1 MGDLPA
7 VHAEAPATVIGGYGQ
22 LQARYLGVG
31 PDPDWTGEATLR
43 RLVVY
48 ISHDFSDA
56 GAPIRSTVEL
66 EWENAIAGDGQPGTA
81 EVEQAFLSA
90 RLKGEALQLQGGLL
104 LVPFGLSNHHHEP
117 PTFLSVDRPSTE
129 QIVIP
134 TTWRE
139 LGVGITGRAGPLR
152 YELDALTALDPAA
165 LSDAGLA
172 NARSSGANS
181 PALAGALAGRL
192 EAEPVLGLL
201 LGLSGYASD
210 MGPARPWFD
219 AAGERLDLSLPLLG
233 AALDLRWRSAGFE
246 AKALGA
252 RFWLPE
258 SDDLITALKEDGSP
272 YFLPNAAPV
281 ASQMSG
287 AYAELGWNVL
297 HFAETSQELVPFAR
311 LEAYDTQERVPD
323 GTTANPLR
331 AVKEGTYGLCYRPI
345 PAIAVKAD
353 VQLRDRRYGDDELQG
368 NAGLG
373 FLF

>member
-48 ISHDFSDA
+48 VSHDFSDA
-56 GAPIRSTVEL
+56 GLPIRSTVEL

-90 RLKGEALQLQGGLL
+90 RLKGEALQVQGGLL
-104 LVPFGLSNHHHEP
+104 LVPFGLFNHHHEP

-139 LGVGITGRAGPLR
+139 LGVGLTGRTGPLR
-152 YELDALTALDPAA
+152 YELDALTALDPAS
-165 LSDAGLA
+165 LDDAGLA
-172 NARSSGANS
+172 NARTSGANS

-201 LGLSGYASD
+201 VGLSGYASD
-210 MGPARPWFD
+210 LGPARPWYD
-219 AAGERLDLSLPLLG
+219 AVGERLDLSLPLLG

-246 AKALGA
+246 ARALA
-252 RFWLPE
+252 VRFWLPE
-258 SDDLITALKEDGSP
+258 SDDLLTARKADGSP
-272 YFLPNAAPV
+272 YFLDGAAPV

-287 AYAELGWNVL
+287 AYAELGWNLL
-297 HFAETSQELVPFAR
+297 HPTDSSQELVPFAR

-345 PAIAVKAD
+345 AAVALKAD
-353 VQLRDRRYGDDELQG
+353 VQLRDRRYGDDELQA